1 MHSPLHLATTTK
13 KGMTKNFKTHRD
25 SGGQLK
31 AQPKCVVNLTPGVR
45 GTDSH
50 STFFLIF
57 PLCFFW
63 FQREDV
69 PTYQQRF
76 GIPYFLSRNSLGSR
90 PGAADVAWPGEP
102 GAAAPATRESRTT
115 HGTRSWQ
122 ACCGWFP
129 SPLRAARAA
138 AAAAM
143 AGTRE
148 PFLCLLR

>member
-1 MHSPLHLATTTK
+1 MHSLHLAITTTK
-13 KGMTKNFKTHRD
+13 KGTTKNFKTHRD
-25 SGGQLK
+25 SGGQFK
-31 AQPKCVVNLTPGVR
+31 AQPKRVVNLTPGVR

-63 FQREDV
+63 YHRQDV

-76 GIPYFLSRNSLGSR
+76 GMSYFLSRNSLGSR
-90 PGAADVAWPGEP
+90 PGATVVAWAGEP
-102 GAAAPATRESRTT
+102 GSAAPATRESRTT

-129 SPLRAARAA
+129 SPWRAARAA

-143 AGTRE
+143 ARTRE
-148 PFLCLLR
+148 PFPCLLR